1 MPTINKNSTR
11 NRPIRWS
18 TDNSAKYYG
27 SKAWKD
33 LRNAYITQHPL
44 CENCLLEGR
53 ATAAEEVHHRVPWLW
68 FNDELDRFKAL
79 TCPNFLMSLCS
90 KCHHEI
96 HKTLKRPDNFE
107 LTREYQMIHNM

>member
-11 NRPIRWS
+11 NKPIRWT

-53 ATAAEEVHHRVPWLW
+53 STAAEEVHHKKPFLTGITDDDKWMLLLDP
-68 FNDELDRFKAL
+68 FNL
-79 TCPNFLMSLCS
+79 TSLC
-90 KCHHEI
+90 KECH
-96 HKTLKRPDNFE
+96 KK
-107 LTREYQMIHNM
+107 IHNQMRQYCK

>member
-44 CENCLLEGR
+44 CENCMLEGR
-53 ATAAEEVHHRVPWLW
+53 ATAAEEVHHKKPFLTGITDDDKWLLL
-68 FNDELDRFKAL
+68 LDPSNL
-79 TCPNFLMSLCS
+79 TPLC
-90 KCHHEI
+90 KECHH
-96 HKTLKRPDNFE
+96 K
-107 LTREYQMIHNM
+107 IHNQMRQHSK